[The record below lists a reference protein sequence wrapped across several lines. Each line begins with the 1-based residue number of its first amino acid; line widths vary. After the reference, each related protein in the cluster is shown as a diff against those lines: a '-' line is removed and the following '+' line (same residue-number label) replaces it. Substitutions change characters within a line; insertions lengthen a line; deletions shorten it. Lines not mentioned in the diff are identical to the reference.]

1 MSFFNDLLIARGCSE
16 CPTPLW
22 KLKVK
27 DDEYES
33 LRHFLAREYLV
44 KGSFNGYAKEIA
56 LFYAEWWKRNP
67 GESTDENQLIRD
79 MGLTTTEATG
89 DAIKSMVENS
99 RKVFDP
105 DSRYYIQGVK
115 LIISNR
121 GREFKYS
128 LFYQGGFPMGK
139 ACSKRGVVWSN
150 TIKRF
155 VRTDLNFDGLAGAKI
170 AKKALKEY
178 CTYFVDAARAKK
190 PEGMPFVCNETHP
203 WYLKAVEGITEG
215 DKEREARPFHIKW
228 FVSRKASEFVIKC
241 QIIGPS
247 ELQDRFLSSHTE
259 ITSMDSVPVHLYIDD
274 KYIDTLVDYQ
284 SSGRGTYFSYY
295 DVNRTIVYDGSSKI
309 SLRIPGIERPILT
322 SDFDMS
328 IPHSFFLSSNGEY
341 EMGSRFGDRTSLII
355 FNELW
360 EAIKKDCP
368 HTELKSTFNDNS
380 YTFLTCG
387 APDDD
392 SEISFTIKNKQ
403 TGEQYSFGSEI
414 TPSWT
419 EVSIRRP
426 YNPLIIENLCDFSNS
441 EQVEVTEKNND
452 DDEGIVVSTDDVYFR
467 YDSHSPWENNYLYGK
482 IQCSVIHHGI
492 TPSEDKYIS
501 PDNNILSV
509 GPNFNV
515 EIVRYH
521 PKECHY
527 KINWDQ
533 GKIYAADG
541 KIQPN
546 EQGIWV
552 FKQEEY
558 EGIVTLN
565 CYPNDGKLF
574 NVHIRTVY
582 RDFAI
587 YAPNGEKVKRY
598 EIIPWTE
605 VSSYRYAAR
614 GLSTIGI
621 RPYKDN
627 TFSLPVKTNN
637 TDSKES
643 IPEDGPL
650 SAILTP
656 NVLHKYEWRADKGYD
671 FSIRYC
677 DFTLMKYPISLKF
690 DQQTRTLSPTLS
702 LSSDEPAEEY
712 VLENRQHIVDNFKG
726 VLLIL
731 NTFGDVID
739 EIWRNADGVYP
750 FPSYNEKVLIIC
762 NQRGYMRPLLFE
774 EEQLGHFSPQNA
786 HNEELDDCSLDSKN
800 WESVN
805 KFLETGLRYDIPLGD
820 LPWIGTVIQN
830 PGKVLALYCRNVI
843 LAANDPAKLID
854 VKNKMNKLL
863 QVGNITFADIT
874 TDYFLQVCKCG
885 CFKDEYQRW
894 LQTYGY
900 AESTE
905 TTWEA
910 FRMWAAGKVQQ
921 LINS

>member
-1 MSFFNDLLIARGCSE
+1 MSFFDELLITRGSSE

-22 KLKVK
+22 KLKVT

-33 LRHFLAREYLV
+33 LRLYLAQEYLV
-44 KGSFNGYAKEIA
+44 KGSFNGCPKEVA

-67 GESTDENQLIRD
+67 GESSDESQLIRD
-79 MGLTTTEATG
+79 MGLPATE

-99 RKVFDP
+99 RKVFDTH
-105 DSRYYIQGVK
+105 SRYYIRGVK

-139 ACSKRGVVWSN
+139 ACSKRGRVWSY

-178 CTYFVDAARAKK
+178 RTYFVDAARAKK
-190 PEGMPFVCNETHP
+190 PEGMPFVCDENHP

-228 FVSRKASEFVIKC
+228 FVSRKATEFVIKC

-247 ELQDRFLSSHTE
+247 ELQDSFLSSHHE
-259 ITSMDSVPVHLYIDD
+259 ISDMDSVPIQLYVDD
-274 KYIDTLVDYQ
+274 KYIDTLIDYQ
-284 SSGRGTYFSYY
+284 NSGRGTYFSYY

-341 EMGSRFGDRTSLII
+341 EMGARFGDKTSLIV

-360 EAIKKDCP
+360 EAIKKEGP
-368 HTELKSTFNDNS
+368 YTELTSVFNEDS

-387 APDDD
+387 VPADD
-392 SEISFTIKNKQ
+392 SEILFTIKNTQ

-441 EQVEVTEKNND
+441 EQVQVVEKNSD
-452 DDEGIVVSTDDVYFR
+452 EDEGIVASMDDVYFR
-467 YDSHSPWENNYLYGK
+467 HDSYSPWEKNCLYGK
-482 IQCSVIHHGI
+482 IQCSVIHHGGKS
-492 TPSEDKYIS
+492 SEDKYIS
-501 PDNNILSV
+501 PDNNIFSV
-509 GPNFNV
+509 GPHFIV
-515 EIVRYH
+515 EVVRYF

-527 KINWDQ
+527 RIIWDQ

-541 KIQPN
+541 KIQPDDH
-546 EQGIWV
+546 GIWV

-558 EGIVTLN
+558 ESIVTLS
-565 CYPNDGKLF
+565 CYPYRGKSF
-574 NVHIRTVY
+574 DVHIRTVY

-587 YAPNGEKVKRY
+587 YAPNGEKVKRF

-605 VSSYRYAAR
+605 LSSYRYVVR
-614 GLSTIGI
+614 GSSTINI
-621 RPYKDN
+621 RPFNGN
-627 TFSLPVKTNN
+627 TFSLPVKTNK
-637 TDSKES
+637 TDSKAS

-656 NVLHKYEWRADKGYD
+656 NVLHQYEWRADEGYD

-677 DFTLMKYPISLKF
+677 DFTLMKYPISLRL
-690 DQQTRTLSPTLS
+690 DTQTHTLSPTLS
-702 LSSDEPAEEY
+702 LPSEEPIEEY
-712 VLENRQHIVDNFKG
+712 VLENRLRIIDDFKG

-731 NTFGDVID
+731 NTVGDVLD
-739 EIWRNADGVYP
+739 EIWRNTDGVYP
-750 FPSYNEKVLIIC
+750 IPSYNEKVLIIC
-762 NQRGYMRPLLFE
+762 NQRGYMRPVIFDEDHLAP
-774 EEQLGHFSPQNA
+774 FSPQDA
-786 HNEELDDCSLDSKN
+786 HNEELEACSLDSEN
-800 WESVN
+800 WKSVN

-820 LPWIGTVIQN
+820 LPWIGAVIRN
-830 PGKVLALYCRNVI
+830 PDKALALYCRNVI

-863 QVGNITFADIT
+863 QVGHISIVDMTM
-874 TDYFLQVCKCG
+874 DYFLQVCNLG
-885 CFKDEYQRW
+885 CFKDEYLRW

-900 AESTE
+900 AESTK

-910 FRMWAAGKVQQ
+910 FQMWAAGKVQQ
-921 LINS
+921 LISL